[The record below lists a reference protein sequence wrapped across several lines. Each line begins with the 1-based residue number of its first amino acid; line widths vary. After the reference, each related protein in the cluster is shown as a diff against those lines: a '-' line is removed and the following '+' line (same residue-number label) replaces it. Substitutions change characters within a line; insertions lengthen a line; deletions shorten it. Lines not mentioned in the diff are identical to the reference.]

1 MTTTTAGQAKKAT
14 ASPAINTQPGN
25 NKILQ
30 YLCLALAAIPLF
42 IYLHTISLYALNF
55 PYCDDYDAI
64 LGFLNQYTDADFA
77 GKMSLLFSQHG
88 EHRIFHARVI
98 YVLYHKLFGEINF
111 VSLIWLGNLQYVA
124 IFGLLTLF
132 MKKALPKWWYIG
144 TLISSICMFDLS
156 NGENANFAMAGM
168 SNYGVVMLF
177 FIAMWFFSKG
187 TRATFIAGLFFE
199 VLTIFSNGNGTI
211 AALFLV
217 LFLLLTKR
225 RKEALIAGI
234 IFISCAAAYF
244 LTLHNAPPSGDGPT
258 NIQRMITYLVYLSGA
273 HFGYDYLYN
282 YSLEWGIVSIVF
294 FAAVLLYR
302 PKALFRQG
310 NEALIC
316 VCLFL
321 LGSMVSIAVFRSGV
335 ADIKNLSHSGRYLMY
350 PHMLMGIMFVFLLVK
365 LESAPRKVIVTLSTV
380 FGLAMAA
387 GYQYNADCG
396 ERGFIIAN
404 KRLRFSDYFYGWSD
418 SVKQKQAAVI
428 EKESCIKGIYC
439 ISNER

>member
-1 MTTTTAGQAKKAT
+1 MTTTAAGQAKKVPT
-14 ASPAINTQPGN
+14 SPATQPQPGN

-30 YLCLALAAIPLF
+30 YVCLALAAIPLF

-64 LGFLNQYTDADFA
+64 LGFLNQYTDADFQ
-77 GKMSLLFSQHG
+77 GKLSLLFSQHG
-88 EHRIFHARVI
+88 EHRIFHARLI

-124 IFGLLTLF
+124 IFGLLTVF
-132 MKKALPKWWYIG
+132 MKKAIPQWWYIG

-177 FIAMWFFSKG
+177 FIAMWLFAKG
-187 TRATFIAGLFFE
+187 TRATFVAGLFFE
-199 VLTIFSNGNGTI
+199 ALTIFSNGNGTI

-217 LFLLLTKR
+217 VFLVLTKR

-234 IFISCAAAYF
+234 LFAGCVAAYF
-244 LTLHNAPPSGDGPT
+244 LTLHEAPPSGDGPT
-258 NIQRMITYLVYLSGA
+258 NLMRMTTYLVYLSGA
-273 HFGYDYLYN
+273 HFGFDYLYN
-282 YSLEWGIVSIVF
+282 NSLEWGLASIAF
-294 FAAVLLYR
+294 FVVVLLYR
-302 PKALFRQG
+302 PKALFRPG

-321 LGSMVSIAVFRSGV
+321 LGSMASIAVFRSGV

-350 PHMLMGIMFVFLLVK
+350 PHMLMGIMFVFLLAK
-365 LESAPRKVIVTLSTV
+365 LDTAPRKVVLSFSTV
-380 FGLAMAA
+380 FVLAMAA
-387 GYQYNADCG
+387 SYQYNADCG

-418 SVKQKQAAVI
+418 TTKQKHAAAI
-428 EKESCIKGIYC
+428 EKEACIKGIYC